1 MSEGAHKNRERYKNL
16 DSLTPVASP
25 GSLPG
30 ASWELPG
37 TSREL
42 PGASRDLP
50 GSVSRA
56 PGSLPEASRTP
67 VTHTKCYPRGPDEL
81 QTQKNTNATKKN
93 IRGTLSGALPESSR
107 PLSGGGGEPPPEPQW
122 LQTGPRGSKKIIN
135 KSRFRN
141 PRLLSRTDPYGST
154 MKRNHIKGLVGRIL
168 VIGPGKF
175 LKHEIVESEQRLKQN
190 TQKRQREQR
199 EITERSDR
207 QKRQKTQKRQREQR
221 DMTERSERQKRQN
234 TQKRQR

>member
-1 MSEGAHKNRERYKNL
+1 MEVEVTKFGSCRDGRLDGGPSRRPSRKVTKFGGRQQQHSSQQPAGSLSGPSREPPESSRER
-16 DSLTPVASP
+16 P
-25 GSLPG
+25 GTLPG
-30 ASWELPG
+30 AS
-37 TSREL
+37 
-42 PGASRDLP
+42 
-50 GSVSRA
+50 
-56 PGSLPEASRTP
+56 
-67 VTHTKCYPRGPDEL
+67 
-81 QTQKNTNATKKN
+81 
-93 IRGTLSGALPESSR
+93 ESSR
-107 PLSGGGGEPPPEPQW
+107 PLSGGGGEPPPRTPVASNGASW
-122 LQTGPRGSKKIIN
+122 FKKIIN

-221 DMTERSERQKRQN
+221 EMTERSERQKRQN

>member
-1 MSEGAHKNRERYKNL
+1 MPFHTPSRNL
-16 DSLTPVASP
+16 HQ
-25 GSLPG
+25 
-30 ASWELPG
+30 
-37 TSREL
+37 
-42 PGASRDLP
+42 DLP

-56 PGSLPEASRTP
+56 PGSLPAASRKP
-67 VTHTKCYPRGPDEL
+67 GTHTKCYPRGPDEL
-81 QTQKNTNATKKN
+81 QTQKNTNACKKAKK
-93 IRGTLSGALPESSR
+93 IYVGPPRVPSRRAPDHSRGEAVS
-107 PLSGGGGEPPPEPQW
+107 PPPEPQW

-168 VIGPGKF
+168 VFGPGKF

-221 DMTERSERQKRQN
+221 EMTERSERQKRQN